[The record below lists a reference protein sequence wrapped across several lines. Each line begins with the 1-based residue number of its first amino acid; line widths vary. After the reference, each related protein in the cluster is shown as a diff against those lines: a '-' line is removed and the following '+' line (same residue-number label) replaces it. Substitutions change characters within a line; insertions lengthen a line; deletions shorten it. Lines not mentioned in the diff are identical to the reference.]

1 MSETFVPLV
10 SGNGNAS
17 AAAFASLN
25 LKVKSQP
32 AAKPA
37 SESFQSIPVPAT
49 HGIDAC
55 AKPEV
60 TLQRNGDI
68 VSGIRIQCGCG
79 QVIELA
85 CVY

>member
-10 SGNGNAS
+10 SGNGKAG

-25 LKVKSQP
+25 LKVKSSAP
-32 AAKPA
+32 TKPS
-37 SESFQSIPVPAT
+37 SESFQSLTVPAG
-49 HGIDAC
+49 HEAENCG
-55 AKPEV
+55 KPEV

-68 VSGIRIQCGCG
+68 VSGIRIQCDCG